1 MHGPSN
7 KRDKNKQGNMMKIAV
22 NTIFL
27 QKDRLEGYG
36 YFVQE
41 IGRRLALKYPEHL
54 FYFLFD
60 REYDPQFIFSENI
73 QPVIIP
79 PRARHALT
87 FRYWYDVSLPLALR
101 KIKPDIVIQPF
112 GFCSMTTKYKQ
123 ILVVHD
129 LAFLHFPGF
138 ISRQHL
144 WYYKWFTGSFIKK
157 ANRVVTVSVFSEKD
171 IIAHYPAATGKT
183 DVVFSA
189 AKESFKPIP
198 YTRQQQVK
206 VQYAEGCEYF
216 LFVGGIHPRKNLM
229 QLLKAF
235 SLFKKW
241 QKSNMKLLVAGR
253 LAWKYGN
260 LLEKLETYKHRKDVI
275 MLDYLEETELA
286 EITGA
291 AYALVFPSYFE
302 GFGVPIIEAMQC
314 EVPVITSDVSS
325 MPEIGEDA
333 VLYCDPDNADSIAKQ
348 MMQLY
353 KDESLRTSL
362 IEKGKLQAA
371 KFSWDYTADLF
382 WESIE
387 KAVNS

>member
-1 MHGPSN
+1 
-7 KRDKNKQGNMMKIAV
+7 MKIAV

-27 QKDRLEGYG
+27 QKGKLEGYG

-41 IGRRLALKYPEHL
+41 ICRRLALKYPEHL

-60 REYDPQFIFSENI
+60 REYDQQFIFSENI
-73 QPVIIP
+73 KAVMIP
-79 PRARHALT
+79 PRARHALS

-112 GFCSMTTKYKQ
+112 GFCSMTTKYTQ

-129 LAFLHFPGF
+129 LAFLHFPSF
-138 ISRQHL
+138 ITRQHL
-144 WYYKWFTGSFIKK
+144 FYYKWFTGSFIRK
-157 ANRVVTVSVFSEKD
+157 AKRVVTVSAFSEKD
-171 IIAHYPAATGKT
+171 ILKHYPAANGKT

-189 AKESFKPIP
+189 AKEKFKPIP

-206 VQYAEGCEYF
+206 VQYAEGYEYF
-216 LFVGGIHPRKNLM
+216 LFVGGIHPRKNLL

-253 LAWKYGN
+253 LAWKYSN
-260 LLEKLETYKHRKDVI
+260 LLEKLETYKHRQDVI
-275 MLDYLEETELA
+275 MLDYLEEAELA
-286 EITGA
+286 DITGA

-302 GFGVPIIEAMQC
+302 GFGVPVIEAMQC
-314 EVPVITSDVSS
+314 EVPVITSDTSS
-325 MPEIGEDA
+325 MPEIGGDA
-333 VLYCDPDNADSIAKQ
+333 ALYCDPDNAESIAKQ

-353 KDESLRTSL
+353 KDESLRSGL
-362 IEKGKLQAA
+362 IGKGKLQAS
-371 KFSWDYTADLF
+371 KFSWEHTANLF
-382 WESIE
+382 WESIV
-387 KAVNS
+387 KAVNN

>member
-1 MHGPSN
+1 
-7 KRDKNKQGNMMKIAV
+7 MKIAV

-41 IGRRLALKYPEHL
+41 IFRRLALKYPEHL

-73 QPVIIP
+73 QPVMIP
-79 PRARHALT
+79 PRARHALS
-87 FRYWYDVSLPLALR
+87 FRYWYDVSLSLALR
-101 KIKPDIVIQPF
+101 KIKPDILIQPF

-138 ISRQHL
+138 IARQHL

-157 ANRVVTVSVFSEKD
+157 ANRVVTVSVFSEND
-171 IIAHYPAATGKT
+171 IKAHYPAAIGKT

-189 AKESFKPIP
+189 AKENFHPIT

-253 LAWKYGN
+253 LAWKYDT

-275 MLDYLEETELA
+275 MLDYLEESELA
-286 EITGA
+286 AIMGS

-314 EVPVITSDVSS
+314 EIPVITSNTSS
-325 MPEIGEDA
+325 MPEIGGDA
-333 VLYCDPDNADSIAKQ
+333 ALYGDPDNADSIAKQ
-348 MMQLY
+348 MIQLY
-353 KDESLRTSL
+353 KDENLRNSL
-362 IEKGKLQAA
+362 IEKGKIQAA
-371 KFSWDYTADLF
+371 KFSWDITADLF
-382 WESIE
+382 WESMLQ
-387 KAVNS
+387 AVNS